1 MSTILSYNADKFKIL
16 ISDTR
21 TTKFTTESKIF
32 DDSTLKIHY
41 INNYPELFTA
51 V

>member
-1 MSTILSYNADKFKIL
+1 MSTVLSYNTNDFKIL

-21 TTKFTTESKIF
+21 TTKFTTESKTF

-41 INNYPELFTA
+41 INPELFTA